1 MTTPLTQKII
11 EQEAEFEKKYVVSF
25 TEKDGSIYTDLIAE
39 LEPKDIIL
47 SRRQHLIEL
56 LEAEVEKWKGMLK
69 EEDWNKIE
77 TGDYYAHEKV
87 STANKNK
94 IYNQLLD
101 LLITENEQTIKE
113 LKNI

>member
-77 TGDYYAHEKV
+77 TRPEKYGKYFAIV
-87 STANKNK
+87 FIALGIYSHAMNNSTVTTGA
-94 IYNQLLD
+94 
-101 LLITENEQTIKE
+101 
-113 LKNI
+113 